1 MGWGIKIKNPIKS
14 VTKAVSKL
22 GGAITKAGKSFAKS
36 PFDAV
41 RAIGR
46 GDVSGLLDAAARG
59 VSYGTLGLSNKAL
72 VNPVSVAKTL
82 GMSTSAP
89 GGVATTGMLA
99 GISKKKGLLSQLR
112 QGKGGEGGGS
122 FTSTAK
128 DPLGGEAG
136 KTGK

>member
-1 MGWGIKIKNPIKS
+1 MGKVAESFSEAASKAAKS
-14 VTKAVSKL
+14 V
-22 GGAITKAGKSFAKS
+22 GKAGKSFITS
-36 PFDAV
+36 GTDAIK
-41 RAIGR
+41 AIGR
-46 GDVSGLLDAAARG
+46 GDVGGILDSAARAA
-59 VSYGTLGLSNKAL
+59 SFGTLSLSNKGI
-72 VNPVSVAKTL
+72 VNPASVAKTL

-128 DPLGGEAG
+128 DPLGGESG